1 MKMETTII
9 ADANK
14 FINFLLNCPN
24 ESKSP
29 VEYEGAIQIHKVKT
43 GVDIPLLNICS
54 DNQPAFI
61 CEKYIPKFPIEVENE
76 DSLTNETA
84 DLMQEDPGPLGV
96 SVMKARQLLSWY
108 AVCQNP
114 SMSKGARTAALS
126 PLWVRCDMAD
136 SEGTAWL
143 GAETIHTGDKSAAIK
158 LHTVNCKAP
167 TVAKVPSITLEEL
180 KQMHKRRHH
189 SSSVLTRGSA
199 LYNLFGSTVVENTVI
214 ESQSSVTADFRWNNV
229 ESLLQTPPLSSTA
242 TLNIKVANGD
252 MRSPMYSLFK
262 ELEFIQIL
270 AEGLRTGE
278 TEWLEPL
285 ETRSA
290 VELTKELIQDL
301 QNKMMVEPHQSVKE
315 SEAQKGATESSSLA
329 ESSMYNTMLTERGD
343 LDFTEQL
350 WLRMRKSVTSHQD
363 IVDCLKMVIKAL
375 KYGDIK
381 PWVHRDSSSSLS
393 KLILQ
398 SYHQQME
405 PVSLTGLTPVHMLLE
420 IGLDKMKK
428 DYINYLI
435 GQELT
440 TLNHLSYYLSTEADL
455 QEQVVRAK
463 KLHHLLE
470 IVVTCSTFLSLA
482 YEQLFLLTQ
491 SCLQYY
497 RTCSYDEDHEFQL
510 QIRPA
515 VISSFYQKEHP
526 ITWSVEISSGQGK
539 REVRTSWQLSDKPPV
554 DHVTFDMADFPLETT
569 LNGESEE
576 PAYFTTSVSC
586 SLVNFS

>member
-1 MKMETTII
+1 MGTTVI
-9 ADANK
+9 ADAIK
-14 FINFLLNCPN
+14 FMKVLLNCQHDRR
-24 ESKSP
+24 SP
-29 VEYEGAIQIHKVKT
+29 VEYEGDIQIQQAET
-43 GVDIPLLNICS
+43 GVVIPHLNMFS
-54 DNQPAFI
+54 DNQLAFI
-61 CEKYIPKFPIEVENE
+61 CEKYIPKISNE
-76 DSLTNETA
+76 EQNLDSLSDEAA
-84 DLMQEDPGPLGV
+84 DLVQEDLGPLGV
-96 SVMKARQLLSWY
+96 NVDKARQLLSWY

-114 SMSKGARTAALS
+114 SMLKGELTPAQS
-126 PLWVRCDMAD
+126 PLLVRCDMAD

-143 GAETIHTGDKSAAIK
+143 AAETVCTGDKTAAIK
-158 LHTVNCKAP
+158 FYSVNCKAP
-167 TVAKVPSITLEEL
+167 TVTKVPSVTLEEL
-180 KQMHKRRHH
+180 KQMHKKRHRP
-189 SSSVLTRGSA
+189 SLVLTRGAA

-214 ESQSSVTADFRWNNV
+214 ESQSSVTVDFRWSNV

-242 TLNIKVANGD
+242 TLNIRVASGD
-252 MRSPMYSLFK
+252 MRSPMYSLYK
-262 ELEFIQIL
+262 ELEFVQIL

-278 TEWLEPL
+278 TEWLEPV

-290 VELTKELIQDL
+290 VDLTKELIQDL
-301 QNKMMVEPHQSVKE
+301 QNKMMVEPNHSVME
-315 SEAQKGATESSSLA
+315 SETPKGATESSSLA
-329 ESSMYNTMLTERGD
+329 DTTMYNTVLTERGD

-350 WLRMRKSVTSHQD
+350 WLRMRRSVTSHQD
-363 IVDCLKMVIKAL
+363 ITDCLKMVIKSL

-420 IGLDKMKK
+420 VGLDKMKK

-440 TLNHLSYYLSTEADL
+440 TLNHLSYYLSTEVDL
-455 QEQVVRAK
+455 QEQVVRVK

-497 RTCSYDEDHEFQL
+497 RTCPYDEDHEFQL

-515 VISSFYQKEHP
+515 VISNFYQKEHP
-526 ITWSVEISSGQGK
+526 ITWAVEILSGQGK
-539 REVRTSWQLSDKPPV
+539 REVKTSWQLSDKPPV
-554 DHVTFDMADFPLETT
+554 DHMTFDMPDTPLETT
-569 LNGESEE
+569 LIPDHFHTEDS
-576 PAYFTTSVSC
+576 PLAWT
-586 SLVNFS
+586 